1 MLSGVDAVLFV
12 GLLIVVALEVK
23 VSAEV
28 DALKA
33 QSVALTNAVN
43 SAVAALG
50 TPSSLP
56 AADLA
61 TIVSVTADLKT
72 NTDALSAAVAAKG

>member
-1 MLSGVDAVLFV
+1 MALAWALFV
-12 GLLIVVALEVK
+12 LLIVNFILEVK

-43 SAVAALG
+43 AAVTALAN
-50 TPSSLP
+50 PSLP

-61 TIVSVTADLKT
+61 TIVGVTADLKT
-72 NTDALSAAVAAKG
+72 NTDALTAAVAAKG